1 MTWSWLWLGFLSFVH
16 IPKLLHH
23 FIPPSHLV
31 LVVFLLL
38 AGPARKACWTVGS
51 GNRMRLRSGA

>member
-1 MTWSWLWLGFLSFVH
+1 MTWSWLGLLSFIH

-31 LVVFLLL
+31 LVVSVFLLL